1 MRENIVVTI
10 ARQIKIRVVGHIDNC
25 GSIGSGGIVH
35 TKGIFIRQ
43 SIDTSSHHITRK
55 TIVSVRRPDGK
66 TEGMVVGLL
75 GIIYPIL
82 PARRTSV
89 EGMAIVVSEKLVGRT
104 VDGETSVVKTVGITP
119 DTGAKIGGDSLI
131 VADIVE
137 TEYYIPHSAGA
148 VGYKDRDNTSAEV
161 GNTNLHTI
169 GVGEGIEGSGLALA
183 GGSEPFWTEP

>member
-89 EGMAIVVSEKLVGRT
+89 EGMTIVVSEKLVGRT
-104 VDGETSVVKTVGITP
+104 VDGETSVIKTVGITP
-119 DTGAKIGGDSLI
+119 DTCAKIGGDSLI

-148 VGYKDRDNTSAEV
+148 VGYKDRDNTSTEV

-169 GVGEGIEGSGLALA
+169 GVGEGIEGS
-183 GGSEPFWTEP
+183 